1 MIVGD
6 FNMYRSTENRNMEG
20 GNMTYVFT
28 FNEIISSIGLQ
39 EIPLKGKNYTW
50 SNMQEDPLLEQID
63 WCFTSTHWISAFL
76 NTLMLPLSR
85 PTSDHT
91 PCRIQIGTS
100 IPKAQIFRFENH
112 WIQQPGFSEL
122 VQQVWNIN
130 QRANNIASRIAAKF
144 KLLRRVL
151 KRWGKSLSTINNTI
165 SSCNNVLLVLDRLE
179 EIRPLYTQEFNFR
192 NILKEHTL
200 NLLERK
206 KIFWRQRYTVRWT
219 KFGDENTSFFHAA
232 ATQRFRFNTI
242 TELED
247 QNGTLITDHRCKEA
261 IIWDEF
267 NNRLG
272 STTTPLMLFDL
283 HHLIAPR
290 DLTSL
295 LQSYTHDEIDKV
307 VKEMPTNKAPGP
319 DGFNGAFYKS
329 CWETIK
335 HDIYQLCDKFFSGQV
350 QLTALNSSFITL
362 IPKVSNPTTI
372 GDYRPISLSSS
383 ALKIITKLM
392 GNSLQKIIIPL
403 VHINQYGFIKSRAI
417 QDYLAWAF
425 EYIYQ
430 CQKSKHEYIILK
442 IDFMKAFDTI
452 EHNTIKMIMRQLGFP
467 NYWINWVTEI
477 YSTATSA
484 VLLN

>member
-1 MIVGD
+1 M
-6 FNMYRSTENRNMEG
+6 
-20 GNMTYVFT
+20 
-28 FNEIISSIGLQ
+28 
-39 EIPLKGKNYTW
+39 
-50 SNMQEDPLLEQID
+50 
-63 WCFTSTHWISAFL
+63 
-76 NTLMLPLSR
+76 
-85 PTSDHT
+85 
-91 PCRIQIGTS
+91 
-100 IPKAQIFRFENH
+100 
-112 WIQQPGFSEL
+112 
-122 VQQVWNIN
+122 
-130 QRANNIASRIAAKF
+130 
-144 KLLRRVL
+144 
-151 KRWGKSLSTINNTI
+151 INNTI

-192 NILKEHTL
+192 NILKKHTL

-219 KFGDENTSFFHAA
+219 KLGDENTSFFHAA
-232 ATQRFRFNTI
+232 ATERFRFNTI
-242 TELED
+242 AGLED

-272 STTTPLMLFDL
+272 STTTPPMLFDL

-295 LQSYTHDEIDKV
+295 PQSYTHDEIDKV
-307 VKEMPTNKAPGP
+307 VKEMPANKAPGP

-329 CWETIK
+329 CWEIIK

-403 VHINQYGFIKSRAI
+403 VHTNQYGFIKSRAI
-417 QDYLAWAF
+417 QDCLAWAF

-430 CQKSKHEYIILK
+430 CHKSKHEYIILK

-484 VLLN
+484 VLLNGVPGKNLQQKRGVKQGDPLSPLLFVLIADLLQCIINKAHQLGLLQLPLPPRDGAGFPIIQ